1 VVDHSVDDYA
11 FLTREQKTIVDENET
26 ISSIMDQNQSVTID
40 VINRNTITKVIF
52 MYETNSYSIYVL
64 KSAKISSLLN
74 SENLLQ
80 QLNISATSF
89 DDFILVFEGTNDQV
103 LTKVDLQ
110 QPIGAY
116 SITENQPICCRI
128 SMSVQITIYDRKE
141 QITIPLANRN
151 ITIEQLLQLSGIS
164 IDVYKYLVSNDTT
177 TILDYNENI
186 SSLNKT
192 KFILLKENETCLVW
206 IGEKCQRYPVFATL
220 ADIYR
225 QNQIDISHQYLVYAN
240 DFVPSVDTQLTSF
253 QTESP
258 IRFIVI
264 DDNLPVIVTIEN
276 KETEQRIKLNCL
288 VSLTVK
294 RLCAISCQLFGL
306 RNECYQLMLDD
317 STLIDDEISLEEIDE
332 TMTEIRFQLTCTMS
346 IDCSVRFSGQTVVLS
361 CQHDT
366 LASVIVKETLQK
378 RYIPEND
385 LDQYELI
392 ALNEDETEID
402 FEISIDDIRQ
412 LFSSP
417 ITTMPFEL
425 RKKGE

>member
-1 VVDHSVDDYA
+1 LAHCGFSHDIKHNH
-11 FLTREQKTIVDENET
+11 K
-26 ISSIMDQNQSVTID
+26 
-40 VINRNTITKVIF
+40 
-52 MYETNSYSIYVL
+52 TNSYSIYVL

-206 IGEKCQRYPVFATL
+206 IGKTHNLEKENEKYQRYPVFATL

-225 QNQIDISHQYLVYAN
+225 QNQIDTSHQ
-240 DFVPSVDTQLTSF
+240 
-253 QTESP
+253 
-258 IRFIVI
+258 
-264 DDNLPVIVTIEN
+264 
-276 KETEQRIKLNCL
+276 
-288 VSLTVK
+288 SLFT
-294 RLCAISCQLFGL
+294 RMI
-306 RNECYQLMLDD
+306 
-317 STLIDDEISLEEIDE
+317 
-332 TMTEIRFQLTCTMS
+332 
-346 IDCSVRFSGQTVVLS
+346 LS
-361 CQHDT
+361 H
-366 LASVIVKETLQK
+366 
-378 RYIPEND
+378 R
-385 LDQYELI
+385 
-392 ALNEDETEID
+392 
-402 FEISIDDIRQ
+402 
-412 LFSSP
+412 
-417 ITTMPFEL
+417 
-425 RKKGE
+425 